1 MARREQ
7 ESMDGVYQ
15 VARFSF
21 RGFGNE
27 EMMFASTAHTEEGC
41 DRKMLRVE

>member
-7 ESMDGVYQ
+7 ESVDGVCR
-15 VARFSF
+15 VALFSL

-27 EMMFASTAHTEEGC
+27 EMTFASTTHTEEGC
-41 DRKMLRVE
+41 DRKMLRAE